1 MTPAILKKANSS
13 SSLFLF
19 GNDSL
24 ILAQSVNLLIGE
36 LGMTKDDYDLEVVF
50 ADQSNPREWIASV
63 STVPFLSEK
72 RVLVI
77 RNAQK
82 LKTDEID
89 PRHLKDLADHSL
101 IVFVIEEESGQERS
115 GSKKKT
121 FEKICK
127 EASGLWI
134 DLSPDPKKAKEMVRA
149 AIIDSGRT
157 ISPSALDL
165 LLEMTGSSVG
175 KSIAEVQKVFL
186 YTNND
191 QINEREIQA
200 VVVASREYNIWSMID
215 SIVKGDLSNSMKQLR
230 VVLQSTSKIEDFA
243 FSQLFPLISRQLRL
257 LLQARMCIEERVSS
271 DSIPD
276 SLLAKFP
283 TKPNLASETEYRR
296 SAIMR
301 SANALSLRQI
311 RDAMMHLSTA
321 DARLKGF
328 GASFSGID
336 TIERLIFELA
346 STMQP
351 KRP

>member
-1 MTPAILKKANSS
+1 MTPNLLKKAKVARV
-13 SSLFLF
+13 LFLF

-24 ILAQSVNLLIGE
+24 VLLQSVQSLISE

-50 ADQSNPREWIASV
+50 ADQSNPREWVASV
-63 STVPFLSEK
+63 GTVPFLSEK

-82 LKTDEID
+82 VKVEEID
-89 PRHLKDLADHSL
+89 STQLKGLGDQSL
-101 IVFVIEEESGQERS
+101 MVFVIEEESGQERT
-115 GSKKKT
+115 GSKKRP

-127 EASGLWI
+127 ECEGLWI

-149 AIIDSGRT
+149 SIVESGKT
-157 ISPSALDL
+157 ISPPALDL

-175 KSIAEVQKVFL
+175 KSISEVQKVYL

-191 QINEREIQA
+191 HITEREIQA

-230 VVLQSTSKIEDFA
+230 IVLQSTSKIEEFA

-257 LLQARMCIEERVSS
+257 LLQARMCIESRVSV

-276 SLLAKFP
+276 HLIGKFP
-283 TKPNLASETEYRR
+283 SKPNLASESDYRK
-296 SAIMR
+296 SAVMR
-301 SANALSLRQI
+301 AAQSLSSAQI
-311 RDAMMHLSTA
+311 RDAMTDLSTA

-336 TIERLIFELA
+336 TIERLIFDLA
-346 STMQP
+346 STMQQ
-351 KRP
+351 KRL